1 MQFICSSA
9 NHCFCLNFVL
19 KSPQVFEVCGIVD
32 CVVVCCATMPCWFL
46 FIRQA
51 HPRLNSL
58 SFASSS
64 LVNHLK
70 FYFMATLF
78 FRPNWHSVTI
88 ALPAFVRHFHW
99 VRLSLHCLWLCALFR
114 SSPARTQGGRAV
126 CFPSPPQQVHS
137 TPSMMRLLADAPAKG
152 WRVVGATLSP
162 QAVTLPQLPTGVP
175 AGGVVWVF
183 IVFAG

>member
-1 MQFICSSA
+1 MRNRGLC
-9 NHCFCLNFVL
+9 CCLLRHNAILVLFV
-19 KSPQVFEVCGIVD
+19 
-32 CVVVCCATMPCWFL
+32 
-46 FIRQA
+46 RQM
-51 HPRLNSL
+51 HPWLNSL

-70 FYFMATLF
+70 FYFIPPSSSGQTGIQSPLLF
-78 FRPNWHSVTI
+78 LRLFAIFIGSACLCI
-88 ALPAFVRHFHW
+88 ACGFVLCSGLAQPAH
-99 VRLSLHCLWLCALFR
+99 
-114 SSPARTQGGRAV
+114 RAV
-126 CFPSPPQQVHS
+126 GRCVSPPPQQVHS